1 MFRTTNNREIS
12 KIIVPLIL
20 KIESRKSKS
29 VRVDNQLN
37 NKGNEKSI
45 FSINDYCRNFKLQQ
59 R

>member
-12 KIIVPLIL
+12 KIKVSLIL